1 MVPTEIL
8 MKFTEEQLRELAGIF
23 DDIITSESEAVK
35 SAFHRLAFLSS
46 LAQQTR
52 EEPGPFSDM
61 FTRLDWMERELGDL
75 RRDIQIVSNGGAI
88 KQTEIRP
95 EDLII
100 NLGGYSVPSSTTATM
115 LGGSGMNN
123 TLTIQPL
130 TSNDIVSLGS
140 IDLTTFTL
148 TDTGNNTDG
157 TT

>member
-1 MVPTEIL
+1 MVPTEIF
-8 MKFTEEQLRELAGIF
+8 MKLTEKQIRELADIF

-61 FTRLDWMERELGDL
+61 FSRLDWMERELADL
-75 RRDIQIVSNGGAI
+75 RRDVQIVGNGGSI
-88 KQTEIRP
+88 KQPEIRP
-95 EDLII
+95 EDMII
-100 NLGGYSVPSSTTATM
+100 NLGGYAGSGSATM
-115 LGGSGMNN
+115 LTGGYTANN
-123 TLTIQPL
+123 ITIHPL

-140 IDLTTFTL
+140 IDLSTITL
-148 TDTGNNTDG
+148 TDTGTNTDG